1 MNKILFALLFSF
13 ISIVGLYAQDTS
25 IHKVI
30 RIVDGDTFD
39 LDNKEKVRVIGID
52 TPEKWDSKKLDKD
65 AEDNSKDKSTIIALG
80 KLASEHATE
89 LLLNKTVTLISDETN
104 LDKDRYGRWLRYVYM
119 PDGTLFNLKMIQDG
133 YAYAYTKFPFKLME
147 QFRQAMREVRE
158 GGKGLWGDVD
168 FNDMGK

>member
-1 MNKILFALLFSF
+1 MKHILLVLFFSF
-13 ISIVGLYAQDTS
+13 FSLLCVYAQDTS
-25 IHKVI
+25 IHKVT
-30 RIVDGDTFD
+30 RIVDGDTFE

-65 AEDNSKDKSTIIALG
+65 AEENSKDKATIIALG
-80 KLASEHATE
+80 KLSSEHATE

-104 LDKDRYGRWLRYVYM
+104 QDKDRYGRWLRYVYL

-147 QFRQAMREVRE
+147 QFRQAMREARE
-158 GGKGLWGDVD
+158 GEKGLWGDID
-168 FNDMGK
+168 FKDMGK